1 MRDPKT
7 KARNYVY
14 MLLSKKSYTKKEI
27 IDRLKRKLYEED
39 VIAAVVK
46 EFEEEGWLNDR
57 RYARAFAADS
67 KTFNRAGKRLV
78 RMKLM
83 RKGVDSEI
91 IESAVEKAY
100 EGVDEYEMALELAS
114 KRMRSLQRLEKPA
127 AARRLQGYL
136 ARKGYNIDVII
147 KVVKKVLSGT
157 VYDEG

>member
-27 IDRLKRKLYEED
+27 VDRLKRKLYEPEI
-39 VIAAVVK
+39 IAAVIK
-46 EFEEEGWLNDR
+46 EFEDEGWLNDR

-67 KTFNRAGKRLV
+67 KTFNRVGKRLV
-78 RMKLM
+78 RIKLM
-83 RKGVDSEI
+83 RKGVDREI

-114 KRMRSLQRLEKPA
+114 KRMRSLQKLEK
-127 AARRLQGYL
+127 RRKELTKTEF
-136 ARKGYNIDVII
+136 RV
-147 KVVKKVLSGT
+147 
-157 VYDEG
+157 